1 MVVRE
6 AEPPKSVSFCVVVV
20 VVVVVVL
27 VVLFVVV
34 VVVVLVVLFVVVVVV
49 VVSGFLSGSTQTGP
63 SASWTHESPT
73 KLNLLFAKLFR
84 LSALEFKTYQFQRKD
99 RSRGNRILSNTL
111 VALRQFPRIRCLI
124 RTLQGRHSFLS
135 NFSLTAIDRSNQRCK
150 DFRGRVDKP
159 RNWYNFSII
168 FLLLLRIRRYS
179 RRYILDKNRV
189 WRSYL
194 HLSYPGYRTIS

>member
-1 MVVRE
+1 MIFLL
-6 AEPPKSVSFCVVVV
+6 ATN
-20 VVVVVVL
+20 
-27 VVLFVVV
+27 VLFVK
-34 VVVVLVVLFVVVVVV
+34 F
-49 VVSGFLSGSTQTGP
+49 
-63 SASWTHESPT
+63 
-73 KLNLLFAKLFR
+73 FR
-84 LSALEFKTYQFQRKD
+84 LSTSKFKTYQFQRKD

-159 RNWYNFSII
+159 RNWYNFFII
-168 FLLLLRIRRYS
+168 FKLLLRIRRYS

-194 HLSYPGYRTIS
+194 HLSYPGYRTISWEYRAVFASQEISYNSYFYFLSWTIRRKNFGK